1 MARALTKARVGDVVK
16 LRTPAGIEE
25 VEILALRYV
34 ELPE

>member
-1 MARALTKARVGDVVK
+1 VK

-25 VEILALRYV
+25 VELLALRYV